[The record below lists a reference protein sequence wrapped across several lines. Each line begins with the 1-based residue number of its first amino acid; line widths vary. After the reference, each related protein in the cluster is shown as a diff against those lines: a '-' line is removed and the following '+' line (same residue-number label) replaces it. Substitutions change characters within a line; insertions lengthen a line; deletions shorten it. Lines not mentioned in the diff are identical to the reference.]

1 MKVIIHQG
9 LTPERWFKFSLFE
22 QLANVGADVSRII
35 RAKNVGDLKFSEQSL
50 DRALELL
57 DLTIADPKNKGAK
70 LKELLR
76 VREALV
82 DYFMYDNEYG
92 SSDALWEQY
101 FWDFSYAAALQRGR

>member
-1 MKVIIHQG
+1 MRFHKD

-22 QLANVGADVSRII
+22 QLANVGADVARVI
-35 RAKNVGDLKFSEQSL
+35 RWKNEGNVDYSEKAFEG
-50 DRALELL
+50 ALELL
-57 DLTIADPKNKGAK
+57 DLTVADPKNKGPR

-92 SSDALWEQY
+92 SSDELWDNY
-101 FWDFSYAAALQRGR
+101 FYFYGYIAAIQRGR